1 MAVMTALR
9 RSFSCFGGGQRDK
22 IPDFGVDTGADAEA
36 MQLPAAK
43 GGAPERI
50 PAFNDSAE
58 RALSAKKPPKAPAGA
73 GASHGGHDEVA
84 ERMVGTALVLAFM
97 ANAKTLKVT
106 ELARRVAAASAHFR
120 GVTVQGIDHDWDW
133 LYSCYLLMLS
143 PGNLSSR
150 SGWLEKSRLWRFLMM
165 QRSDGSWPADA
176 SVAFALQAHDA
187 RPDAPPPP
195 KTQNK
200 LLMLLG
206 ALLGGDDDAE

>member
-1 MAVMTALR
+1 MATPFNVKGQQGSIPSLGLGTATLFNNICKTTVFEAIKLGYRHIDTALLYDN
-9 RSFSCFGGGQRDK
+9 QEA
-22 IPDFGVDTGADAEA
+22 VGAGIAEA
-36 MQLPAAK
+36 ISAGFCTREDLFVTTQVGFYPAAAD
-43 GGAPERI
+43 GATPLL
-50 PAFNDSAE
+50 A
-58 RALSAKKPPKAPAGA
+58 
-73 GASHGGHDEVA
+73 ASQGGHDEVA

-165 QRSDGSWPADA
+165 CKG
-176 SVAFALQAHDA
+176 
-187 RPDAPPPP
+187 
-195 KTQNK
+195 N
-200 LLMLLG
+200 
-206 ALLGGDDDAE
+206 